1 MFSRLQRGV
10 VVTGIS
16 LLLLSVV
23 VPAQTLYKY
32 RGPDGEWVFTDREP
46 LTEDEVEV
54 RELPGSDRGQGVSL
68 QRQLLNGRWQLI
80 ADNSLLVPVQL
91 MLSRVDATEKAKEW
105 ILSPQSRTV
114 LESGE
119 AGDAGDGRYR
129 YVWLPG
135 DPAAQHSP
143 DQPYRAPF
151 PAAVSHRVS
160 QAYPDA
166 RTHTTADSAYAV
178 DIAMPIGSNVHAARG
193 GTVIDVTSNNYR
205 SSDSLESADG
215 AAANV
220 VRIVHDDGTFA
231 IYAHLNWN
239 SIRVRPGERVTRGQ
253 YIADAGNTGFS
264 TGPHLHFAVIRNAGL
279 KMVSV
284 PVEFALA
291 GGNSVAPTAGMMLTA
306 Y

>member
-1 MFSRLQRGV
+1 MFSRLQRVV
-10 VVTGIS
+10 VVTGCS
-16 LLLLSVV
+16 LLLVFAV
-23 VPAQTLYKY
+23 QAQSLYKY

-46 LTEDEVEV
+46 LAAAEVEV
-54 RELPGSDRGQGVSL
+54 RELPGSERGKAVSL
-68 QRQLLNGRWQLI
+68 QQQLVNGRRQLI
-80 ADNSLLVPVQL
+80 ADNPLLTPVQL
-91 MLSRVDATEKAKEW
+91 MLSRVDVAAEAKEW
-105 ILSPQSRTV
+105 ILPPQSRTV
-114 LESGE
+114 LEPDIGAAE
-119 AGDAGDGRYR
+119 VGDGGYR

-135 DPAAQHSP
+135 DPAAQHRP
-143 DQPYRAPF
+143 EQPYRAPF
-151 PAAVSHRVS
+151 PAAVSHRIS
-160 QAYPDA
+160 QAYPVA
-166 RTHTTADSAYAV
+166 RTHTTPDSAYAV
-178 DIAMPIGSNVHAARG
+178 DIAMPIGSDVHAARG
-193 GTVIDVTSNNYR
+193 GLVIDVTSNNYR

-284 PVEFALA
+284 PVEFAIA
-291 GGNSVAPTAGMMLTA
+291 GGNSVVPTAGMTLTA